1 MIRQVVTLA
10 GVVAG
15 YIISLKLYVSVANI
29 MPKSM
34 ESGTAK
40 MISFVLIFIVCII
53 SASILGAIAGKIFK
67 IAGLSWAN
75 RLVGGLL
82 GFLKGFLLI
91 AIIVTV
97 LIAFL
102 PAGNSLMNS
111 SVTLPYVIS
120 GIKIISGSIPDD
132 IQTKYKDKVDDIRNN
147 WIQRGVKE
155 GIQKEKKNG
164 HRRRE
169 MDK

>member
-34 ESGTAK
+34 EAGTAK

-91 AIIVTV
+91 ALIVTV

-102 PAGNSLMNS
+102 PAGNSLLNS
-111 SVTLPYVIS
+111 SATLPYVIA
-120 GIKIISGSIPDD
+120 GIKIISGIIPDD
-132 IQTKYKDKVDDIRNN
+132 IQTKYKDKIVDIIIGNSK
-147 WIQRGVKE
+147 GE
-155 GIQKEKKNG
+155 GIPHKQKSKKN
-164 HRRRE
+164 
-169 MDK
+169 

>member
-15 YIISLKLYVSVANI
+15 YIISLKLYDSVAHA

-34 ESGTAK
+34 EPGTAK
-40 MISFVLIFIVCII
+40 AISFVLIFIVCIL
-53 SASILGAIAGKIFK
+53 SASILAAIGSKIFK

-75 RLVGGLL
+75 RLGGGLL

-102 PAGNSLMNS
+102 PAGNSLLNS

-120 GIKIISGSIPDD
+120 GIKIISGIIPDD
-132 IQTKYKDKVDDIRNN
+132 IQTKYKDKVDDIRNS

-155 GIQKEKKNG
+155 GIEKEKKNG